1 MPSFGWHFALT
12 LLVIASIL
20 KENERKK
27 ALMLLPFGILSDI
40 DAFIGIHRA
49 TLHNIFVIL
58 LPSFAFLV
66 VKGKKEWEESGK
78 YFFLAS
84 SLLALHILLDAFHT
98 GVFLLYPLSKESY
111 DFKFRLGVNEKG
123 LSASFGCERLGE
135 IGEVVYVTTPS
146 PEVPEIPLV
155 NDGVE
160 LVAMTAALVVFAAK
174 FIPRKEQYHFILP
187 F

>member
-12 LLVIASIL
+12 LLVIASL
-20 KENERKK
+20 LMENERKK

-40 DAFIGIHRA
+40 DAFMGIHRA

-58 LPSFAFLV
+58 VPIFAFLMV
-66 VKGKKEWEESGK
+66 RHRKEESGK

-84 SLLALHILLDAFHT
+84 SLLALHIFLDAFHT

-123 LSASFGCERLGE
+123 LSASFGFEKPGE
-135 IGEVVYVTTPS
+135 VGEVVYVTTPS
-146 PEVPEIPLV
+146 PAVPEVPLV

-160 LVAMTAALVVFAAK
+160 LVAMTAALLVFAAK
-174 FIPRKEQYHFILP
+174 FIPRKEQQHLPILP

>member
-12 LLVIASIL
+12 LLVIASLL

-49 TLHNIFVIL
+49 TLHNIFIIL
-58 LPSFAFLV
+58 APIFAFLIV
-66 VKGKKEWEESGK
+66 RHKKEESGK

-84 SLLALHILLDAFHT
+84 SLLALHVLLDAFHT

-111 DFKFRLGVNEKG
+111 DFKFWLGVNEKG
-123 LSASFGCERLGE
+123 LSASFGCERPGE

-146 PEVPEIPLV
+146 PAVPEVPLV

-174 FIPRKEQYHFILP
+174 FIPRKGHLHPLTLP

>member
-20 KENERKK
+20 NENERKK
-27 ALMLLPFGILSDI
+27 ALMLLHFGILSDI
-40 DAFIGIHRA
+40 DSFIGIHRA
-49 TLHNIFVIL
+49 TLHNVFVIL
-58 LPSFAFLV
+58 LPTFALLV
-66 VKGKKEWEESGK
+66 VKRRRKGWEKSGK

-111 DFKFRLGVNEKG
+111 DFKFWLGVNEKG
-123 LSASFGCERLGE
+123 LSASFGCEKPGE
-135 IGEVVYVTTPS
+135 VGEVVYVTTPS
-146 PEVPEIPLV
+146 PAVPEVPLV

-160 LVAMTAALVVFAAK
+160 LVAMTAALLVFAAK
-174 FIPRKEQYHFILP
+174 FIPRKEQ
-187 F
+187 

>member
-40 DAFIGIHRA
+40 DSFIGIHRA
-49 TLHNIFVIL
+49 TLHNVFVIL
-58 LPSFAFLV
+58 LPTFALLV
-66 VKGKKEWEESGK
+66 VKRRRKGWEKRGK
-78 YFFLAS
+78 YFFFAS

-98 GVFLLYPLSKESY
+98 GVFLLDPLSKESY
-111 DFKFRLGVNEKG
+111 DFKFWLGVNEKG
-123 LSASFGCERLGE
+123 LSVSFGCEKPGE
-135 IGEVVYVTTPS
+135 VGEVVYVTMPS
-146 PEVPEIPLV
+146 PAVPEVPLV

-174 FIPRKEQYHFILP
+174 FIPRKEQ
-187 F
+187 